1 VRVGDSQP
9 PAKPYAAPVIHL
21 LLRRL
26 PFIRRLQ
33 FWRGRAARVLWRM
46 QSARGGPRVIGGDGL
61 RLQARLEVG
70 GPGTV
75 VLGRR
80 VTVLRQ
86 TALYTLVP
94 DSAIEIGDETLLSGT
109 RISSARRVTVGPG
122 SIIGDG
128 RIMDTDYHFTSRRRR
143 KGMGPSP
150 AFPVEI
156 GRNVWVGH
164 GAAILKGV
172 AIGDNSVVGLGAV
185 VTRDVRA
192 NRIVAGNPAVDVGP
206 VPD

>member
-1 VRVGDSQP
+1 MR
-9 PAKPYAAPVIHL
+9 
-21 LLRRL
+21 
-26 PFIRRLQ
+26 
-33 FWRGRAARVLWRM
+33 
-46 QSARGGPRVIGGDGL
+46 SARGGPRVIGGDGL
-61 RLQARLEVG
+61 RLQARLAVG

-80 VTVLRQ
+80 VTVLRP
-86 TALYTLVP
+86 TTLYTLAT
-94 DSAIEIGDETLLSGT
+94 DSVIEIGDETILSGT
-109 RISSARRVTVGPG
+109 RISCARRVTVGPE

-128 RIMDTDYHFTSRRRR
+128 RVMDTDYHFTSRRRR
-143 KGMGPSP
+143 EGLGPSP
-150 AFPVEI
+150 TFPVEI

-164 GAAILKGV
+164 SAAVLKGV

-185 VTRDVRA
+185 VTKDVGA